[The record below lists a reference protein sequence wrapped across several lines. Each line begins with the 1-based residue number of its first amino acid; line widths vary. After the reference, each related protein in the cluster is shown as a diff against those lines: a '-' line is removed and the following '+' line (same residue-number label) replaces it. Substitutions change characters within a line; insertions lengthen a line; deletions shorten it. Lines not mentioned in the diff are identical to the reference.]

1 VGIAR
6 QYRLQHRIWSTES
19 ISKELFGNALSVARH
34 RGLLATDGDD
44 LQARRRALADEIADH
59 VGRIAA
65 IRDFAVRDLREI
77 LRRGRRR
84 EGGTGWTDPT
94 I

>member
-1 VGIAR
+1 
-6 QYRLQHRIWSTES
+6 
-19 ISKELFGNALSVARH
+19 
-34 RGLLATDGDD
+34 LLATDGDD
-44 LQARRRALADEIADH
+44 LRARRLALSDEIADH

-84 EGGTGWTDPT
+84 GGGPTWTDPT